1 MSARSTGRSAVTVTV
16 PLARATVTDSTP
28 ATAAISSL
36 TARSQCAQVMP
47 LTWKVVEPMNVR
59 GVADSMGSPREHSW
73 WWAGMRVGAGV
84 VASHRGNR
92 RVSTG
97 IGQVRGRD
105 GVTGSV
111 GVAAPVKIT
120 PVGDSPGSVPGPVRS
135 GRYRRLVLAG
145 REPERAAIAVLL
157 DAARRGTGGAL
168 VVRGVAGAGKSTLLT
183 DAVAGTEMTVL
194 RTSGVESESPLAF
207 AALQRLLW
215 PLRDRLDAL
224 PRPQRKALRAALG
237 EAEGEGDRF
246 LAFLGT
252 LSLLAD
258 AAEESPILAV
268 VDDAHWL
275 DDASAAALLFVAR
288 RLQAERI
295 ALLFAARDGDAR
307 RFDVPTCPP
316 SCSVVSAARPQ
327 TRC

>member
-1 MSARSTGRSAVTVTV
+1 M
-16 PLARATVTDSTP
+16 
-28 ATAAISSL
+28 
-36 TARSQCAQVMP
+36 
-47 LTWKVVEPMNVR
+47 
-59 GVADSMGSPREHSW
+59 
-73 WWAGMRVGAGV
+73 
-84 VASHRGNR
+84 
-92 RVSTG
+92 
-97 IGQVRGRD
+97 
-105 GVTGSV
+105 TGSV

-157 DAARRGTGGAL
+157 HAARRGTGGAL

-215 PLRDRLDAL
+215 PRRERLDAL
-224 PRPQRKALRAALG
+224 PRPQRTALRAALG

-268 VDDAHWL
+268 VDDAHRV
-275 DDASAAALLFVAR
+275 DAAAAAALWVVAR

-307 RFDVPTCPP
+307 RFDAGALPTVVLDGVTGEDADALLSARADGAIDPAVRDRLGGTARREPP
-316 SCSVVSAARPQ
+316 PPRGRARA
-327 TRC
+327 